1 MLKVITPAWIGF
13 TGLGFYRGVKL
24 YNYKYNY
31 QLIEYEKKE
40 NKKCDKKLSYFYSE
54 CFGSGLFGVIIYIN
68 PFLLPITFSKEIYR
82 LEVNIRGM
90 NEEKE
95 KPSFYEII

>member
-1 MLKVITPAWIGF
+1 MLKVIAPAWIGF

-31 QLIEYEKKE
+31 QLIEYEKE
-40 NKKCDKKLSYFYSE
+40 DKKYAKNPTYFYSE

-90 NEEKE
+90 NQEKE

>member
-1 MLKVITPAWIGF
+1 MVLKVIAPAWA
-13 TGLGFYRGVKL
+13 GLGFYRGVKL

-31 QLIEYEKKE
+31 EVIEYEKKE
-40 NKKCDKKLSYFYSE
+40 DKKKDKKPTYFYAY
-54 CFGSGLFGVIIYIN
+54 CFGSGIFGGLIYVN
-68 PFLLPITFSKEIYR
+68 PFFLPVTISKEIYR

-95 KPSFYEII
+95 KHLFYEII

>member
-1 MLKVITPAWIGF
+1 MLKIIAPAW

-31 QLIEYEKKE
+31 ELIEYEKEE
-40 NKKCDKKLSYFYSE
+40 NKKYAKKPTYFYGE
-54 CFGSGLFGVIIYIN
+54 CFCSGIFGGIIYIN
-68 PFLLPITFSKEIYR
+68 PIFLPVTFSKEIYR